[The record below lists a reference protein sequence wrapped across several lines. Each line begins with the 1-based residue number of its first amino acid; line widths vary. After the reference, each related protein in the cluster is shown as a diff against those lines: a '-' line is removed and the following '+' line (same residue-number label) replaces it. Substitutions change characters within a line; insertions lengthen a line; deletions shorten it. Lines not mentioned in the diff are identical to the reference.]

1 MLRAQRGIK
10 NAQGVLERILK
21 LVNDQHLEASIWAPS
36 WAVLQNMATSSHGTV
51 ALLKR
56 ASLLPDVLQLT
67 HDLARRKQW
76 LKLSAVLAV
85 LANISAHA
93 EGQRALLKSAE
104 GTGVPRGPI

>member
-1 MLRAQRGIK
+1 
-10 NAQGVLERILK
+10 
-21 LVNDQHLEASIWAPS
+21 
-36 WAVLQNMATSSHGTV
+36 MAASSHGTV

-76 LKLSAVLAV
+76 LKLPAVLAV

-104 GTGVPRGPI
+104 GTGVLLWPHLYNIRTISAHQVYMSKFFGSVLF